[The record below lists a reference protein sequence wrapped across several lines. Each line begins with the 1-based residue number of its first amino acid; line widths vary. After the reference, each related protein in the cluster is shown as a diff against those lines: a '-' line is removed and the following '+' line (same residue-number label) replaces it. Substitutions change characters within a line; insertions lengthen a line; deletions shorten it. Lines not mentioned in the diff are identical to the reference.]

1 MVTLTNMS
9 INLPFTALE
18 ETKLAIDAITK
29 ASKTIMEIYKTDFT
43 TFTKNDKEPIT
54 EADIQSNQIIIN
66 SLSKSK
72 HPILSEE
79 SPDDLQKRLGN
90 KKVWII
96 DPLDGTTDFVN
107 KTGEFTVMIALVED
121 NYPILGAISCP
132 PQNTLYI
139 AQKGQG
145 AFFTSDNND
154 WKKLVVSKTNLKNC
168 KAVGSRFHQS
178 EKERQFIADLD
189 ISKFTSRGSSLKA
202 IDICS
207 GKAELYF
214 TLTSKIKQW
223 DTCASNCLV
232 TEAGG
237 KITDMNGNLL
247 KYNTEILN
255 HENGILVTNGIIH
268 DEIVNRYKKFSKEN

>member
-1 MVTLTNMS
+1 MS

-43 TFTKNDKEPIT
+43 TLTKNDNEPIT
-54 EADIQSNQIIIN
+54 EADIQSNQIIIS

-79 SPDDLQKRLGN
+79 SPNDLQKRLGN

-132 PQNTLYI
+132 SQSTLYI

-145 AFFTSDNND
+145 AFFTSDNIK

-178 EKERQFIADLD
+178 EKERQFMDDLK

-202 IDICS
+202 LDICS
-207 GKAELYF
+207 GKADLYF
-214 TLTSKIKQW
+214 TLTSKMKQW
-223 DTCASNCLV
+223 DTCASNCLI
-232 TEAGG
+232 TESGG
-237 KITDMNGNLL
+237 KITDMDGNSL
-247 KYNTEILN
+247 KYNTELLN
-255 HENGILVTNGIIH
+255 HENGLLVTNSIIH
-268 DEIVNRYKKFSKEN
+268 DKIVNSYKKFSKEN

>member
-9 INLPFTALE
+9 ITLPFTALE

-43 TFTKNDKEPIT
+43 TLTKNDNEPIT

-79 SPDDLQKRLGN
+79 SPDDLQKRFGN

-132 PQNTLYI
+132 SQSTLYI

-178 EKERQFIADLD
+178 EKERQFMDDLK

-202 IDICS
+202 LDICS

-214 TLTSKIKQW
+214 TLTSKMKQW
-223 DTCASNCLV
+223 DTCASNCLI

-237 KITDMNGNLL
+237 KMTDMKGNSL
-247 KYNTEILN
+247 KYNTELLN
-255 HENGILVTNGIIH
+255 HENGLLVTNGIIH
-268 DEIVNRYKKFSKEN
+268 DEIVNSYKKFSKKN